1 MAAVHMTEGNIAKH
15 LISYSIP
22 LIMGNLFQLTYN
34 AVDAII
40 VGRFIGTEALAAV
53 GTANPVMNITILGI
67 SGICIGSSVIMSE
80 FFGANEYENLK
91 KEMSTTVVFG
101 LYFSVILAF
110 LGLFISRP
118 LFQILQVPSEILDI
132 ASAYLRIVFLG
143 TPFTYFYN
151 AISASLKSIG
161 DSKTPLKFLAFASIL

>member
-118 LFQILQVPSEILDI
+118 LFQIL
-132 ASAYLRIVFLG
+132 
-143 TPFTYFYN
+143 
-151 AISASLKSIG
+151 
-161 DSKTPLKFLAFASIL
+161 